1 MHTHVPPHTSHTH
14 SHTHVPK
21 HKHAHTHAYTHAHT
35 CVHAHTRPP
44 TLTHKHVPPTHTPPN
59 SRTTDKDTHPCNHP
73 SPAWS
78 WRSRCCEAY
87 ITLAHLPPSE
97 ERSRTSQKQESMNN
111 RASTPEEAQHPLLR
125 SFKLTPEYPVC
136 SNDVIRSPSQMWL

>member
-1 MHTHVPPHTSHTH
+1 MFTHTCPTHTHARAQTQTCP
-14 SHTHVPK
+14 
-21 HKHAHTHAYTHAHT
+21 HTHAYTHAHT
-35 CVHAHTRPP
+35 CVHAHTRPTH
-44 TLTHKHVPPTHTPPN
+44 TLTRKHVPHTHTPPN

-87 ITLAHLPPSE
+87 ITLAYLSPSE
-97 ERSRTSQKQESMNN
+97 ERSRTSQKQENMNN

-125 SFKLTPEYPVC
+125 SFKLTPEYPIC
-136 SNDVIRSPSQMWL
+136 SNEVIRSPSQTWL